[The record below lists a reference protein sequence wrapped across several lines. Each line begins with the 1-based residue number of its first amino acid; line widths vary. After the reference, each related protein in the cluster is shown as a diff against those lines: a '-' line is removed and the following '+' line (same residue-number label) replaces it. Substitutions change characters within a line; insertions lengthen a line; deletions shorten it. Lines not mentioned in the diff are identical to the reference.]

1 MFERGDYISFANC
14 GLPYYIGGTIKKRDD
29 LLVQTVEAMKSRFN
43 IDVRIRSEVINVDTA
58 NKKVTVKSMSKVI
71 Y

>member
-43 IDVRIRSEVINVDTA
+43 IDVRIRSEVINVDTD